1 MNATTTF
8 NASELLRRFKTW
20 EIVAIVAGLVVFW
33 PIGVAF
39 LVWKLWKLKDE
50 GAWDFPAGLGGGL
63 DRARFDLGVGG
74 TGNAA
79 FDAYKREQ
87 LARLEEE
94 RRKLE
99 DEQRAFARFLDE
111 LKRTRDRETF
121 DRFMAERR
129 KTDGA

>member
-1 MNATTTF
+1 MNASTF
-8 NASELLRRFKTW
+8 NPSDLLRRFKTW
-20 EIVAIVAGLVVFW
+20 EIVAVVAGLVVWW
-33 PIGVAF
+33 PLGLAF
-39 LVWKLWKLKDE
+39 LVWKLWKLKEE
-50 GAWDFPAGLGGGL
+50 GAWDWPAF
-63 DRARFDLGVGG
+63 DRARFDFAAGG
-74 TGNAA
+74 ATGNAA

-99 DEQRAFARFLDE
+99 EEQREFARFLDE

-129 KTDGA
+129 KANGA

>member
-1 MNATTTF
+1 MNASTF
-8 NASELLRRFKTW
+8 NPSDLLRRFKTW
-20 EIVAIVAGLVVFW
+20 EIVAVVAGLVVWW
-33 PIGVAF
+33 PLGLAF
-39 LVWKLWKLKDE
+39 LIWKLWKLKDE
-50 GAWDFPAGLGGGL
+50 GAWDWPSF
-63 DRARFDLGVGG
+63 DRARFDFAVGG
-74 TGNAA
+74 ATGNEA

-99 DEQRAFARFLDE
+99 EEQRAFARFLDE

-129 KTDGA
+129 NANGA

>member
-1 MNATTTF
+1 MNASTF
-8 NASELLRRFKTW
+8 NASDLLRRFKTW

-33 PIGVAF
+33 PIGVAI
-39 LVWKLWKLKDE
+39 LAWKMWKLKEE
-50 GAWDFPAGLGGGL
+50 GAWEWPSFDG
-63 DRARFDLGVGG
+63 ARFDLGVGG
-74 TGNAA
+74 TGNEA

-99 DEQRAFARFLDE
+99 EEQREFARFLDE

-129 KTDGA
+129 KANGG

>member
-1 MNATTTF
+1 MNASTF
-8 NASELLRRFKTW
+8 NPSDLLRRFKTW
-20 EIVAIVAGLVVFW
+20 EIVAIVAGLVVYW

-39 LVWKLWKLKDE
+39 LAWKLWKLRDE
-50 GAWDFPAGLGGGL
+50 GAFGWPSFD
-63 DRARFDLGVGG
+63 ARFDFTVGG
-74 TGNAA
+74 SGNEA

-94 RRKLE
+94 RRRLDE
-99 DEQRAFARFLDE
+99 EQRAFARFLDE

-129 KTDGA
+129 EANGA